1 MVLVLAV
8 DDGAADVRVV
18 VEAVVLSRCRGG
30 RRWSLCASGGLSS
43 ANGLSRHN
51 AHS

>member
-1 MVLVLAV
+1 MVCVLAV

-18 VEAVVLSRCRGG
+18 VEAIVLSRSRGG
-30 RRWSLCASGGLSS
+30 RWSLCASGGLSS
-43 ANGLSRHN
+43 TNGLSSHN